1 MATKKLSA
9 LEAELKDAEDYMTI
23 LSGGGTS
30 KVFEKNSL
38 VDYCYPTGISVIDYA
53 LGYRV
58 NVRDSSGKIIKQRVC
73 LGLQTGSINV
83 LTGPTQSFKT
93 TIGTQMSANI
103 AYAHNGNII
112 HIDAENRLSLQ
123 RAKTLTR
130 LPESWFTGKYPRY
143 TIKNGAI
150 GYDTLQNY
158 VTEIYERKMSARTLL
173 LKDTGE
179 VDDQNQP
186 IWLMPPTVL
195 FLDSISDVIA
205 KEYDM
210 RDRKEWDKQKEMRSN
225 TDGMQN
231 AKTLKG
237 VLSDI
242 LPMMKEANII
252 MLTIAHENANV
263 AMTAFAG
270 PKKQFQYGNKD
281 VKVSGG
287 RSLEYNTSALMTLT
301 AEIKEDSRYHINS
314 DGFEGNTILFEPTK
328 VSTNESGNAK
338 TGLGFR
344 IVIDKRLNGADNI
357 RTLVKFLE
365 DRGRI
370 KGDRRGYKVISPTG
384 EDMSDKF
391 SWKNIYEDLK
401 NNPVA
406 YKTFMLT
413 AKEELEKLLAD
424 APDVAGTID
433 VFNLD
438 KICSGFDEA
447 TYDTINTDPTNT
459 TKTTEAGSCSIG
471 NKRMSINIEY
481 LDYLE
486 KSFVA

>member
-1 MATKKLSA
+1 MAAKKPSA
-9 LEAELKDAEDYMTI
+9 LEAELKDADLMTI
-23 LSGGGTS
+23 MSGNGES
-30 KVFEKNSL
+30 SVFEKNTL
-38 VDYCYPTGISVIDYA
+38 VDYCYSTGISVIDYA
-53 LGYRV
+53 LGYKV
-58 NVRDSSGKIIKQRVC
+58 NVRDESGKIIKQRICRGV
-73 LGLQTGSINV
+73 QAGSLNV

-93 TIGTQMSANI
+93 TLGIQMCANI
-103 AYAHNGNII
+103 AYAADGNII

-123 RAKTLTR
+123 RAKTLTK
-130 LPESWFTGKYPRY
+130 LEESWFTGKYPRY
-143 TIKNGAI
+143 SIKNGAI

-158 VTEIYERKMSARTLL
+158 ITEVYERKMNAKTVL

-186 IWLMPPTVL
+186 IWLMPPTVV

-237 VLSDI
+237 VISDI

-252 MLTIAHENANV
+252 VITIAHENANV

-287 RSLEYNTSALMTLT
+287 RSLEYNASALMTFT
-301 AEIKEDSRYHINS
+301 GEIKDDSRYHINT
-314 DGFEGNTILFEPTK
+314 DGFEGNTVLFEPTK

-344 IVIDKRLNGADNI
+344 IIIDKRLNGADNL

-365 DRGRI
+365 DKGRI
-370 KGDRRGYKVISPTG
+370 KGDRRGYKILSEKG
-384 EDMSDKF
+384 EEISDKF
-391 SWKNIYEDLK
+391 SWKNIKEDLAA
-401 NNPVA
+401 NPEA
-406 YKTFMLT
+406 YKVFMLT

-424 APDVAGTID
+424 APDVAGEID
-433 VFNLD
+433 VFDLD
-438 KICSGFDEA
+438 KICASFGG
-447 TYDTINTDPTNT
+447 N
-459 TKTTEAGSCSIG
+459 GIG
-471 NKRMSINIEY
+471 VRRNIYETIEY

-486 KSFVA
+486 NRYIAA

>member
-1 MATKKLSA
+1 MATKKPSA
-9 LEAELKDAEDYMTI
+9 LEAELSNADLMTI
-23 LSGGGTS
+23 MSGGGTS
-30 KVFEKNSL
+30 KVFEKNTL
-38 VDYCYPTGISVIDYA
+38 VDYCYSTGVSVIDYA

-58 NVRDSSGKIIKQRVC
+58 NVRDETGAIIKQRIC
-73 LGLQTGSINV
+73 LGLQAGSFNV

-93 TIGTQMSANI
+93 SIGMQMCANI
-103 AYAHNGNII
+103 GYGHDGNIV

-123 RAKTLTR
+123 RAKTLTK
-130 LPESWFTGKYPRY
+130 LPESWFTGEFPRY
-143 TIKNGAI
+143 AIKNGAI
-150 GYDTLQNY
+150 GYDTLQQY
-158 VTEIYERKMSARTLL
+158 FTEIYEKKMAAKTLL

-179 VDDQNQP
+179 VDDQNKP
-186 IWLMPPTVL
+186 IWLMPPTVV

-237 VLSDI
+237 VISDI

-252 MLTIAHENANV
+252 VITIAHENANV

-287 RSLEYNTSALMTLT
+287 RSLEYNASALMTFT
-301 AEIKEDSRYHINS
+301 GEIKEDSRYHVNT
-314 DGFEGNTILFEPTK
+314 DGFEGNTVLFEPTK

-344 IVIDKRLNGADNI
+344 IIIDKRRNGVDNI

-370 KGDRRGYKVISPTG
+370 KGDRRGYKIISEKG
-384 EDMSDKF
+384 EDISDKF
-391 SWKNIYEDLK
+391 SWKNIYDDLK

-406 YKTFMLT
+406 YKTFMVT
-413 AKEELEKLLAD
+413 AKEELEKFLAD
-424 APDVAGTID
+424 APDVAGEID

-438 KICSGFDEA
+438 KICNSLGATNSGIIRNDYA
-447 TYDTINTDPTNT
+447 MDYLNY
-459 TKTTEAGSCSIG
+459 
-471 NKRMSINIEY
+471 IEEIY
-481 LDYLE
+481 LDAKKYI
-486 KSFVA
+486 A

>member
-1 MATKKLSA
+1 MATKKQSL
-9 LEAELKDAEDYMTI
+9 LEAELADADLMTI

-30 KVFEKNSL
+30 KVFEKNTL

-53 LGYRV
+53 LGYKV
-58 NVRDSSGKIIKQRVC
+58 NVRDASGHIVKQRTC
-73 LGLQTGSINV
+73 LGLQAGSFDV
-83 LTGPTQSFKT
+83 LTGATQSFKT
-93 TIGTQMSANI
+93 TLGMQMCANI

-123 RAKTLTR
+123 RAKTLTK
-130 LPESWFTGKYPRY
+130 LPESWFTGDYPRY
-143 TIKNGAI
+143 AIKNGAI

-158 VTEIYERKMSARTLL
+158 MTEIYERKMSAKTVL

-179 VDDQNQP
+179 VDDQCNP
-186 IWLMPPTVL
+186 IWLMPPTVV
-195 FLDSISDVIA
+195 FLDSISDVIS

-210 RDRKEWDKQKEMRSN
+210 RDKKEWDKQKEMRSN

-237 VLSDI
+237 VISDI

-252 MLTIAHENANV
+252 LITIAHENANV
-263 AMTAFAG
+263 AMQSFAG

-281 VKVSGG
+281 VKISGG
-287 RSLEYNTSALMTLT
+287 KSVEYNASALMTFT
-301 AEIKEDSRYHINS
+301 GEIKDDSRYHVAT
-314 DGFEGNTILFEPTK
+314 DGFEGNTVLFEPTK

-344 IVIDKRLNGADNI
+344 IVVDKRRNGADNI

-370 KGDRRGYKVISPTG
+370 KGDRRGYKLLSSKGEEIS
-384 EDMSDKF
+384 EKF

-401 NNPVA
+401 KDLVT

-413 AKEELEKLLAD
+413 AKEELETLLAD
-424 APDVAGTID
+424 APDVAGEID

-438 KICSGFDEA
+438 KICDSFD
-447 TYDTINTDPTNT
+447 TTNT
-459 TKTTEAGSCSIG
+459 VAAAAMGVSMRTMNNLEY
-471 NKRMSINIEY
+471 IE
-481 LDYLE
+481 LLE
-486 KSFVA
+486 KDYIQKHVA